1 MRLPVMDWF
10 LNRISEEELKEQRE
24 SAGEDAQFLD
34 LKYQEVDRDT
44 PLDISGISTEKGASS
59 VLGVKLLHQGIY
71 AIQIKAR
78 CDAGELAQV
87 PMSIFMN
94 HGVVITFTING
105 TQGEWVVR
113 SSDLG
118 EFRFPHQYLK
128 FYFGQSGLELG
139 EVRMI
144 LKEELQ

>member
-1 MRLPVMDWF
+1 M
-10 LNRISEEELKEQRE
+10 
-24 SAGEDAQFLD
+24 
-34 LKYQEVDRDT
+34 
-44 PLDISGISTEKGASS
+44 
-59 VLGVKLLHQGIY
+59 LGVKLLHQGIY

-118 EFRFPHQYLK
+118 EFRFPHQFGRK
-128 FYFGQSGLELG
+128 NTGRKRMFYD
-139 EVRMI
+139 
-144 LKEELQ
+144 KP

>member
-1 MRLPVMDWF
+1 MDRF

-59 VLGVKLLHQGIY
+59 VLGVKLLHQ
-71 AIQIKAR
+71 
-78 CDAGELAQV
+78 E
-87 PMSIFMN
+87 FMPFRSKPDVMRASWPGAHVYLYEPWSGN
-94 HGVVITFTING
+94 HLYHQRHPGG
-105 TQGEWVVR
+105 MVVR

-144 LKEELQ
+144 